1 MIPVDDL
8 SPARGHLKQLEK
20 RFPRDSRRAPTQ
32 ADFASLRRLLSA
44 AGDVEELARWAAAI
58 RDTDDDAAALV
69 AYGARLEYRILEK
82 EMRSKA
88 AVRAEARVR
97 REAKK
102 YPKRTGPKN
111 DRYIEMDR
119 RIVDIAEEMARGPS
133 PRTSVKSVITRVVR
147 DNWSPAL
154 GQSEPAVVA
163 RVFARLRP
171 RRVKVKGV
179 PEPFILRPD
188 IKSSLTPQIA
198 ARKRGV
204 RKFGRPRRPS
214 AAD

>member
-1 MIPVDDL
+1 
-8 SPARGHLKQLEK
+8 
-20 RFPRDSRRAPTQ
+20 
-32 ADFASLRRLLSA
+32 LRRLLSA

-82 EMRSKA
+82 EMRAKA
-88 AVRAEARVR
+88 AVAEAKAR

-111 DRYIEMDR
+111 DRYIEIDR
-119 RIVDIAEEMARGPS
+119 WIVGIAEEMARGPS
-133 PRTSVKSVITRVVR
+133 PGTSVKSVITRVVR
-147 DNWSPAL
+147 DNWSPDL

-188 IKSSLTPQIA
+188 IKSSLTQQIA

-204 RKFGRPRRPS
+204 RKFGRPRQPC
-214 AAD
+214 AVD